1 MSYAGY
7 KQTELQHTV
16 AVHDKVNQ
24 LLTSCQII
32 TSLNLKTEVQH
43 FLVRPRLVFLG
54 WDITVAKLAI
64 PHVLRW

>member
-32 TSLNLKTEVQH
+32 TSLNLKTVREKCSTSLSDQDLF
-43 FLVRPRLVFLG
+43 FLVGILL
-54 WDITVAKLAI
+54 WLS
-64 PHVLRW
+64 